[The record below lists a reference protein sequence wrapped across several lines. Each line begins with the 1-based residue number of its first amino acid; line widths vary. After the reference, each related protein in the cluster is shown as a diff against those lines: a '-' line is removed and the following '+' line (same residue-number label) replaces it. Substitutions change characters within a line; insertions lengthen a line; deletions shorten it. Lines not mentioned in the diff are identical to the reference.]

1 MQRYIG
7 IDPGVNGG
15 IAWIDGDEPHVEKMP
30 ATTGD
35 LWQLVAGLEVDRCYA
50 VIEKVHTSPQMG
62 VRSAGTFMEG
72 KGKLLMALCGAGIPH
87 EQVSPHKWQRSL
99 GLITGGRDKD
109 KTKHKNKL
117 KQKAQELF
125 PSLRITL
132 ATADALLL
140 AEYCRRQKL
149 VFA

>member
-15 IAWIDGDEPHVEKMP
+15 IAWIDDNEPHVEKMP
-30 ATTGD
+30 PTTGD
-35 LWQLVAGLEVDRCYA
+35 LWQLIAGLEVGQCYC

-62 VRSAGTFMEG
+62 VKSAGTFMEG
-72 KGKLLMALCGAGIPH
+72 KGKLLMALCAGGIPH
-87 EQVSPHKWQRSL
+87 EQVSPAKWQRTL
-99 GLITGGRDKD
+99 GLLSGKDKD
-109 KTKHKNKL
+109 QTRHKNKL

-125 PSLRITL
+125 PSLKITH

-140 AEYCRRQKL
+140 AEYCRRYR
-149 VFA
+149 